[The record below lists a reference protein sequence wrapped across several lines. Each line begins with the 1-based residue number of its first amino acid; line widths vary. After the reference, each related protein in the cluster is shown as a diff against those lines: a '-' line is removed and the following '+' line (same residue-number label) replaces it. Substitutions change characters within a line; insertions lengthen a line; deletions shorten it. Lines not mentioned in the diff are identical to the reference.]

1 MAVWVKNRYVSCFG
15 SNEHLL
21 THKVLEDKFGDIF
34 LDFQR
39 KYVLI
44 FHVNYLLRQLTLQL
58 FPPSLLS
65 TYVLR

>member
-1 MAVWVKNRYVSCFG
+1 MPVWVKNRYVFCFG

-39 KYVLI
+39 KHDICLI
-44 FHVNYLLRQLTLQL
+44 FYVNGL
-58 FPPSLLS
+58 F
-65 TYVLR
+65 R